1 MPIAFAPLV
10 GLALGA
16 ALAWLAA
23 PELMRLS
30 GPIVACRPFAV
41 VTAFAGLV
49 FLPVVGYFV
58 AFHGDWSY
66 LYLVAWQ
73 RVPSAVDLGLV
84 LIAGATVVA
93 GFWLAVAPVRTRRL
107 GPVVALVVTPLTVA
121 LALVPVVARRLG
133 VSGTY
138 AQYHGEFGTQPIGA
152 SVLGKGV
159 LLMTAVLALGL
170 AWTVRALL
178 RMAAE
183 AKA

>member
-1 MPIAFAPLV
+1 
-10 GLALGA
+10 
-16 ALAWLAA
+16 
-23 PELMRLS
+23 
-30 GPIVACRPFAV
+30 
-41 VTAFAGLV
+41 
-49 FLPVVGYFV
+49 
-58 AFHGDWSY
+58 
-66 LYLVAWQ
+66 
-73 RVPSAVDLGLV
+73 V

-93 GFWLAVAPVRTRRL
+93 GFGLAVGPVRTRRL
-107 GPVVALVVTPLTVA
+107 GPVVALVVGPLALA